1 MINKPK
7 TRKTVLNPSYSPL
20 NEPLGKMPK
29 DIYARTMALIPEWE
43 LILAPYSNMNQRD
56 KYILTIAGIC
66 RINGARINEVLTMK
80 WSQVLPSGMASIKGS
95 KGSNSRFI
103 FIGFSASEV
112 RRLCPSDRQKLVF
125 HSCYREV
132 WRTMKSYDLGE
143 SIEGHVNQAVTHAGR
158 YRLARAVA
166 SSLGMVS
173 ASEVIGHKSKTAI
186 DHYTNNV
193 DTKKERER
201 KQRARRRL
209 LKDLQTV
216 YLPRF
221 LEEDWGA

>member
-1 MINKPK
+1 MVNIPNTKN
-7 TRKTVLNPSYSPL
+7 TVLNPSYYTL

-29 DIYARTMALIPEWE
+29 DIYARTMAMIPEWE
-43 LILAPYSNMNQRD
+43 LILSPYSNMSERD

-80 WSQVLPSGMASIKGS
+80 WSQVLPSGMACIKGA

-112 RRLCPSDRQKLVF
+112 RRLCPSNRQKLVF

-132 WRTMKSYDLGE
+132 WRTMKSYGLGE

-193 DTKKERER
+193 DSKKDRER
-201 KQRARRRL
+201 KQRARRKL
-209 LKDLQTV
+209 MKDLQTV

-221 LEEDWGA
+221 LEEDWEV